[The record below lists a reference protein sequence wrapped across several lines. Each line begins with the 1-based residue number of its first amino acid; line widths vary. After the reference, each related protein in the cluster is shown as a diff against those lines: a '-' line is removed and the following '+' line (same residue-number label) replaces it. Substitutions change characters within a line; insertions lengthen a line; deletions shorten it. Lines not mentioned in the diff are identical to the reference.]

1 MKSEF
6 EEIVLEDTKQFKE
19 LFKRYKNKKLEDEEI
34 SQFEGTAI
42 YPKRKTERKERD
54 KKIKTEHQ
62 WNLGQHLSESKHII
76 DNWISVDSK
85 KIFPQI
91 KPQAQM
97 ALFVNALFV
106 NSIRD
111 LMEKQ
116 YKFYTHSLE
125 ISLKVKRIPTTWHE
139 SFYSQVFN

>member
-1 MKSEF
+1 MKNQGLRINTPDGISSR
-6 EEIVLEDTKQFKE
+6 LSNT
-19 LFKRYKNKKLEDEEI
+19 EEI
-34 SQFEGTAI
+34 SKFEGTAI